1 MSTARITTTAVTN
14 AATTTPTAIP
24 ATTAV
29 GRPPEVLPPGGG
41 VVESGSVE
49 SGSVMFT
56 GELQL
61 LSKYP
66 LLERICRV
74 MDKMIDTQGIHYWR
88 VNKMTGRKNS

>member
-14 AATTTPTAIP
+14 AATTMPTAIP

-41 VVESGSVE
+41 VVESGSV
-49 SGSVMFT
+49 MFT

-61 LSKYP
+61 LTKYP

-74 MDKMIDTQGIHYWR
+74 MDKMIDTQRIHYWR
-88 VNKMTGRKNS
+88 VKMTGRKNS